1 MLGKLMNLLGEPA
14 KIGDGEK
21 KYEGEPFYRE
31 LASTEAGL
39 LPGMPAELAEEE
51 RRLEEALPEEWLLQV
66 RETVLRANPELTDE
80 KYSWME
86 RELKR
91 HFLLIGLLRRISL
104 YSAEA
109 GLIWRE
115 LALFEQEYQH
125 FCESYAGYYIQVQT
139 AVAVPSPSP
148 SSDSA
153 ERACFE
159 LLYMLLFPVEAENE
173 LLLGPFHRHKLS
185 QKLLDELHDR
195 ELPQCSALGFVETS
209 HESLTAVAESLT
221 SSLRDRY
228 EAARECSAAR
238 RLSEP
243 HASDPATVLLTSSL
257 AGERFPFDADE
268 QLEAPEAEHGRPGAP
283 QGSAR
288 ASQKGP
294 RP

>member
-21 KYEGEPFYRE
+21 KCEGEPVYRE
-31 LASTEAGL
+31 LASAEAGL

-66 RETVLRANPELTDE
+66 RETVLRGNPELTEE

-91 HFLLIGLLRRISL
+91 HFLLIGLLRRVSL

-115 LALFEQEYQH
+115 LALFEQEYQQ
-125 FCESYAGYYIQVQT
+125 FCERYAGYYMQVQA
-139 AVAVPSPSP
+139 AVPAPSPSP
-148 SSDSA
+148 SADSA

-173 LLLGPFHRHKLS
+173 LLLGPFNLHTLS
-185 QKLLDELHDR
+185 PQLLEELHDR
-195 ELPQCSALGFVETS
+195 GQPLCGELGFAETS
-209 HESLTAVAESLT
+209 HESRAAVAESLT
-221 SSLRDRY
+221 SSLRDRL

-238 RLSEP
+238 RLPEP
-243 HASDPATVLLTSSL
+243 HASDPATVLLTRSL
-257 AGERFPFDADE
+257 AGEGFPFDADE
-268 QLEAPEAEHGRPGAP
+268 QLDAPKAEHGRLGA
-283 QGSAR
+283 AR